1 MLLAGAR
8 ASNLTL
14 TQCNIRSRLP
24 GPDEVFHEG
33 YLQRKT
39 VSFGAKLGM
48 WQRQFCILQHGQLL
62 FHGTW
67 SSLSDS
73 SPPLFSLTLDST
85 VRLVLVGESQL
96 NLESPTLPSTVMVAF
111 AGGAGERQI
120 WRAMLQLELDRAERQ
135 VVLPAPV
142 RSRYFEGYLFKTPPV
157 PKRWEERW
165 FELNGRGELAYYSQ
179 FGGEVRG
186 RIDLETC
193 KVVPNQTEAA
203 GVCTPYCF
211 QIHAFEPVVVQG
223 KPSTGEFRPRVY
235 NLCAP
240 TQLEYLNWLKALK
253 MWVGVKRPDP
263 FLGEERER
271 EEEVVDG
278 LI

>member
-1 MLLAGAR
+1 MLFAGAR
-8 ASNLTL
+8 ASNLTA
-14 TQCNIRSRLP
+14 TQSNIRSRLP
-24 GPDEVFHEG
+24 GPDEVFYEG

-39 VSFGAKLGM
+39 VSFGTGLGM

-73 SPPLFSLTLDST
+73 CPPLFSLKLDST
-85 VRLVLVGESQL
+85 VNLVLVGESQL
-96 NLESPTLPSTVMVAF
+96 NLESPAFPTTVMVSF
-111 AGGAGERQI
+111 TGGGLERQI
-120 WRAMLQLELDRAERQ
+120 WKAMLQLELDKTERQ
-135 VVLPAPV
+135 IILPAPV

-165 FELNGRGELAYYSQ
+165 FELNGRGELAYFSQ

-186 RIDLETC
+186 KIDLETC
-193 KVVPNQTEAA
+193 KIVPNQTEAV
-203 GVCTPYCF
+203 GICTPYCF
-211 QIHAFEPVVVQG
+211 QIHAFEQVMVQG
-223 KPSTGEFRPRVY
+223 KFTGEFKPRVY

-253 MWVGVKRPDP
+253 VWVGVKRPDP
-263 FLGEERER
+263 FLGGTEREG
-271 EEEVVDG
+271 EEEG
-278 LI
+278 LL